1 MPLIDL
7 IKKRRSIRRFKN
19 EAPDMDLIKQ
29 CIEAACH
36 APSANNSQPWHFLV
50 IRNKGI
56 IEKLSET
63 HLYSRFL
70 KEAPMV
76 IVVLADKEKSPVYY
90 YIEDC
95 SCAVM
100 LMMLQAAELGLG
112 TCWGAIYG
120 KPEREE
126 HVRKFLDIPKKYSVL
141 CIIGIGYPDI
151 EPSEKKVKSFEEA
164 AEVVG

>member
-1 MPLIDL
+1 MPLIDI
-7 IKKRRSIRRFKN
+7 IKKRRSIRRFKK
-19 EAPDMDLIKQ
+19 ETPDMKLISK

-63 HLYSRFL
+63 HLYSKFL
-70 KEAPMV
+70 KEAPMA
-76 IVVLADKEKSPVYY
+76 IVVLADKEKSPIY

-100 LMMLQAAELGLG
+100 LLMLQAAELSLG
-112 TCWGAIYG
+112 TCWGAIHG
-120 KPEREE
+120 RPEREA
-126 HVRKFLDIPKKYSVL
+126 HVRKFLDISVKYSVVCL
-141 CIIGIGYPDI
+141 IGIGYPDI
-151 EPSEKKVKSFEEA
+151 EPGEKKVKSFEEA
-164 AEVVG
+164 AEVVE